1 MWNNTIGRLYKVY
14 CYRNMMLFVYHIKG
28 KETLD
33 ITEGKIKNGQSINT
47 CKIVRKTHID
57 YKQSKKHKTEN

>member
-14 CYRNMMLFVYHIKG
+14 CYRNMMLFVYHIKD

-33 ITEGKIKNGQSINT
+33 ITEGQSSMNNKET
-47 CKIVRKTHID
+47 RATLFARHR
-57 YKQSKKHKTEN
+57 